1 MPILNW
7 LTRDDD
13 IRAASRATY
22 RLLEEA
28 SELSAGDRDTGDMLI
43 QGDNLEALKAL
54 LPFYAGRVK
63 CIYIDPPFNTG
74 QAFDNYN
81 DNLEHSI
88 WLSVMY
94 ARFELLRE
102 LLCSTGTIAVHLDDE
117 ELAYSIVILDGIF
130 GRKNRVNIATFRQG
144 AAVGH
149 KAINPGLV
157 TVTNFVVMYARN
169 KANGWKPNRVFTARE
184 RDKRYS
190 NFIKNYDDDFHDWQL
205 IPLTRAFA
213 ESVNLTARE
222 AKHELGDRYE
232 EMIDE
237 FVLENSHRV
246 VQPVP
251 PAYDGVGQAT
261 RDVIDLS
268 KDNPGSVYLQKR
280 KGYSDIY
287 VRNGKRWLFY
297 KDKLKVIDGNLVSG
311 EPLTNLWDDLLSNN
325 LHNEG
330 GVKFPKGKKPEALV
344 KRIFELF
351 SDEGDLVLD
360 SFLGSGTSVAVAH
373 KMGRRYIGIEMG
385 DHAITHCVPR
395 LQKVIEGEQ
404 GGISKSVGWQGGGGF
419 RFYRLGS
426 PVFDAEGRICS
437 DIQFPVLAAHVWF
450 SETGRPWNGPR
461 SSSGAGARS
470 KPGESPFLGIHDGR
484 GQVLLYNGVL
494 GDKRPGGGN
503 VLTRATLALIREE
516 IATVYPRF
524 AKENA
529 AYPLTVYGEQSR
541 LTSATLGRERITFK
555 QTPYDVK
562 ART

>member
-1 MPILNW
+1 M
-7 LTRDDD
+7 
-13 IRAASRATY
+13 
-22 RLLEEA
+22 
-28 SELSAGDRDTGDMLI
+28 
-43 QGDNLEALKAL
+43 
-54 LPFYAGRVK
+54 
-63 CIYIDPPFNTG
+63 
-74 QAFDNYN
+74 
-81 DNLEHSI
+81 
-88 WLSVMY
+88 
-94 ARFELLRE
+94 
-102 LLCSTGTIAVHLDDE
+102 
-117 ELAYSIVILDGIF
+117 
-130 GRKNRVNIATFRQG
+130 
-144 AAVGH
+144 
-149 KAINPGLV
+149 
-157 TVTNFVVMYARN
+157 
-169 KANGWKPNRVFTARE
+169 FTARE

-297 KDKLKVIDGNLVSG
+297 KDKL
-311 EPLTNLWDDLLSNN
+311 
-325 LHNEG
+325 
-330 GVKFPKGKKPEALV
+330 
-344 KRIFELF
+344 
-351 SDEGDLVLD
+351 
-360 SFLGSGTSVAVAH
+360 
-373 KMGRRYIGIEMG
+373 
-385 DHAITHCVPR
+385 
-395 LQKVIEGEQ
+395 
-404 GGISKSVGWQGGGGF
+404 
-419 RFYRLGS
+419 
-426 PVFDAEGRICS
+426 
-437 DIQFPVLAAHVWF
+437 
-450 SETGRPWNGPR
+450 
-461 SSSGAGARS
+461 
-470 KPGESPFLGIHDGR
+470 
-484 GQVLLYNGVL
+484 
-494 GDKRPGGGN
+494 
-503 VLTRATLALIREE
+503 IREE
-516 IATVYPRF
+516 IATAYPRF